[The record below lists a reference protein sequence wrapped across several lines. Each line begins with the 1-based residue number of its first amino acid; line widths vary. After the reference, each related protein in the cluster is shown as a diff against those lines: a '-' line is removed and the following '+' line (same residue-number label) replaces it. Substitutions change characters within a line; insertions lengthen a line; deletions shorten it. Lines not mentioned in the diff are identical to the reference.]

1 MTRLTHTGLGRLVDP
16 PENRG
21 VNARNRILVVDDEP
35 DVCVALRYILEEK
48 GFNVETFVD
57 PAMAL
62 ENFRSRLYDLLI
74 LDIYM
79 PKMNGFEL
87 YKKMKTIDNKIR
99 VCFLTALTDLHEYDV
114 FKKDVYPKEG
124 ERHFIQKPIGNDEM
138 LERISAVIMS

>member
-1 MTRLTHTGLGRLVDP
+1 
-16 PENRG
+16 
-21 VNARNRILVVDDEP
+21 LVVDDEP

-138 LERISAVIMS
+138 LERINAVIMS